1 MVTESPVHFT
11 NRATIIEL
19 AAKHRF
25 PVMYTWREFV
35 DDGGL
40 IAYSFDTEELGRTS
54 GYQVAQIFRG
64 TNPGDV
70 PFIQVTRLVLALNL
84 KTAKS
89 LGIEFPA
96 TLLGSA
102 DFIIE

>member
-1 MVTESPVHFT
+1 M
-11 NRATIIEL
+11 
-19 AAKHRF
+19 
-25 PVMYTWREFV
+25 
-35 DDGGL
+35 G
-40 IAYSFDTEELGRTS
+40 
-54 GYQVAQIFRG
+54 QILNG
-64 TNPGDV
+64 TNPGDI
-70 PFIQVTRLVLALNL
+70 PFNQVARHELALNL

>member
-1 MVTESPVHFT
+1 MSYAADRRQQYR
-11 NRATIIEL
+11 RAAEL
-19 AAKHRF
+19 
-25 PVMYTWREFV
+25 V
-35 DDGGL
+35 DKILKGEKPAD
-40 IAYSFDTEELGRTS
+40 IAVEQPTKFD
-54 GYQVAQIFRG
+54 
-64 TNPGDV
+64 
-70 PFIQVTRLVLALNL
+70 LVINL